1 GGRGPGPRAD
11 RRRLPR
17 AASRSGGFAPLRLDP
32 GGPRAR
38 GIASGNAAGADSR
51 PGSEKP
57 GHEGDPMNRLSV
69 WFANTQVRNKIL
81 LGYGLI
87 LLFLIVIAL
96 VVAIQAER
104 IQQQNV
110 ARERSESLWAA
121 SLDMSR
127 AFASMNAAL
136 REFALMGDP

>member
-1 GGRGPGPRAD
+1 
-11 RRRLPR
+11 
-17 AASRSGGFAPLRLDP
+17 
-32 GGPRAR
+32 
-38 GIASGNAAGADSR
+38 
-51 PGSEKP
+51 
-57 GHEGDPMNRLSV
+57 MNRLSV

-136 REFALMGDP
+136 REFALMGDPRSLNNYEESLTEKQEAYRLAL